1 MKFRQQPLFVDCS
14 TRPEEGV
21 WLEEED
27 DLSSAGFSI
36 DWLADGYFGNESH
49 HVDES
54 ESEFD
59 KH

>member
-1 MKFRQQPLFVDCS
+1 MFVDCS
-14 TRPEEGV
+14 RRSLVEEEG
-21 WLEEED
+21 

-36 DWLADGYFGNESH
+36 DWPADRYFGNESH